1 MNIPPE
7 LAGDL
12 LLLSEVLDGDH
23 PDIGASLSSLAS
35 AASLAAPSY
44 LGLSVLV
51 TNPGDAPL
59 RLTTLQDGDDRGP
72 FQTSLRFALSAG
84 APSPQGAIAGI
95 ELTLYATQ
103 PGAFVDLAADL
114 AWLTGRPHQDFG
126 LDDDLVGPQD
136 GTHISLTAWS
146 TVNQA
151 RGLLMGGGLTVGEAD
166 AELDARARSEGTSR
180 HRAAAD
186 LLEGLSSPTTE
197 L

>member
-12 LLLSEVLDGDH
+12 RLLSEVLDGDH

-35 AASLAAPSY
+35 AATLAAPSY

-59 RLTTLQDGDDRGP
+59 RVTTLQDGDDRGP
-72 FQTSLRFALSAG
+72 LETSLRFALSGDAASSDG
-84 APSPQGAIAGI
+84 PRGI
-95 ELTLYATQ
+95 ELTIYATQ

-180 HRAAAD
+180 HRASAD
-186 LLEGLSSPTTE
+186 LLDGLSSPTNE